1 MAQFQIPDGDLTSWL
16 SELKPYQR
24 SALEQF
30 TKTMEPEA
38 AAERWL
44 TTIGTPNIAGFGGA
58 GMQNPKPYW
67 ERFKSECRRFICDE
81 SAYAED
87 KKALLAQ
94 TPISKPLLISTMS
107 SVIGA
112 TLGTA
117 GTLVAPAVTLMLFTI
132 GKVGLN
138 AYCAK

>member
-1 MAQFQIPDGDLTSWL
+1 
-16 SELKPYQR
+16 
-24 SALEQF
+24 
-30 TKTMEPEA
+30 
-38 AAERWL
+38 
-44 TTIGTPNIAGFGGA
+44 
-58 GMQNPKPYW
+58 MQNPKPYW